1 MRKLLILL
9 VLISLSTRAQNYY
22 KTLLVE
28 GKTWNLAHVKDM
40 KFKGSYFLDRDTVL
54 GGKECHVISH
64 EYVNFI
70 TTSKKKKDDGIFYE
84 EEGKVYAWDNTN
96 ESFTIYF
103 DFTAST
109 GDTIRWGRSPVR
121 LLEVTNVDS
130 VSLRGNVLRRLTF
143 RNLTDTLDT
152 QRGVF
157 TGQWIEGMGSDWG
170 VLCFPYELS
179 DDGYRFLDCQ
189 YEGKTLY
196 DYSLF
201 TDTVTAYDKRML
213 SYDPSFVCSLSGEGT
228 AYSKEVV
235 VRTGMEQSMIM
246 RSNEQRSRFTT
257 FDVAIYRSDEESAA
271 PDSMEMKLY
280 ERRGKVY
287 VVQPNYQN
295 YIQRLFPNIREPYT
309 HLGIPPES
317 VLLYDFTL
325 ETGDQYPCR
334 GEVYVKETGTMT
346 SRDGIERK
354 TMVLTNGLVII
365 EGIGCINSPLGV
377 FGYQNQTT
385 DVGGS
390 SAIGMESFSKDGL
403 DGEPIYQSGDCQEL
417 SLRNTIN
424 SSITKTPSIHDLQ
437 GRRLASPLEKGV
449 YIQDGKKY
457 VK

>member
-1 MRKLLILL
+1 MRKLLIFL
-9 VLISLSTRAQNYY
+9 VLISLSARAQDYY

-28 GKTWNLAHVKDM
+28 GKTWNLANVWDM
-40 KFKGSYFLDRDTVL
+40 EFYSSYFLDRDTVL
-54 GGKECHVISH
+54 GGKECHVLSY
-64 EYVNFI
+64 EYVNWVS
-70 TTSKKKKDDGIFYE
+70 TSKRKKDFGIFYE
-84 EEGKVYAWDNTN
+84 EEGKVYRWNPDG
-96 ESFTIYF
+96 ESFSLYY
-103 DFTAST
+103 DFTANP
-109 GDTIRWGRSPVR
+109 GDTIQWGSSPVR
-121 LLEVTNVDS
+121 LLEVTAVDS
-130 VSLRGNVLRRLTF
+130 VTLRGNVLRRLTF
-143 RNLTDTLDT
+143 RNLTDTMDT
-152 QRGVF
+152 QRGEF
-157 TGQWIEGMGSDWG
+157 TGQWIEGVGSEMG
-170 VLCFPYELS
+170 VLSYPYVPPTDS
-179 DDGYRFLDCQ
+179 YRFLDCQ

-228 AYSKEVV
+228 TYSKEVV
-235 VRTGMEQSMIM
+235 VRKGMEQSMIM
-246 RSNEQRSRFTT
+246 RTNEQRSRFTT
-257 FDVAIYRSDEESAA
+257 FDVALYGSDEEHAA

-325 ETGDQYPCR
+325 EAGDQYPCV
-334 GEVYVKETGTMT
+334 GDVYVKETGTMT

-385 DVGGS
+385 DVGGA
-390 SAIGMESFSKDGL
+390 SAIGMEFFGKDGL
-403 DGEPIYQSGDCQEL
+403 YGEPIYQSGDCQEL
-417 SLRNTIN
+417 SLRNAIKSLTTI
-424 SSITKTPSIHDLQ
+424 TPSIHDLQ
-437 GRRLASPLEKGV
+437 GRRLASPPDKGV
-449 YIQDGKKY
+449 YILDGKKY